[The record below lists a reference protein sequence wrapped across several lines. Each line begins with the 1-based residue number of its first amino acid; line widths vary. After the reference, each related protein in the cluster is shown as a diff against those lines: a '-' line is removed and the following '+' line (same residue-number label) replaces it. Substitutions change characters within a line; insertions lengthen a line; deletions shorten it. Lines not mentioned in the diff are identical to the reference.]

1 MKLGYL
7 LTLILAST
15 VTISCTKN
23 ISKNE
28 LDQSVTPSNEVVP
41 VSFTQ
46 GKSQK
51 ANSSSFG
58 TFVSGEH
65 ATKGTVRVIKKNG
78 KSVLELDQSFKTS
91 EMGPDLVVILHR
103 SENVIAST
111 KPPSYP
117 LKKNDYIVIAPLKK
131 FSGAQTYTIPNNI
144 NLANYKSVVIWC
156 RKFNATFGAASLKS

>member
-7 LTLILAST
+7 LTLVLAST
-15 VTISCTKN
+15 VTVSCTKE
-23 ISKNE
+23 ISQNE
-28 LDQSVTPSNEVVP
+28 LTQSGAPANEAVH

-46 GKSQK
+46 GKSQN
-51 ANSSSFG
+51 ATAMSSG

-65 ATKGTVRVIKKNG
+65 ATQGTVRVTNKNS
-78 KSVLELDQSFKTS
+78 KLVLELDQSFKTS

-103 SENVIAST
+103 SENVIGST

-117 LKKNDYIVIAPLKK
+117 LKKEDYVVIAPLKK
-131 FSGAQTYTIPNNI
+131 FSGAQTYTLSNNI
-144 NLANYKSVVIWC
+144 NLENYKSVAIWC